1 MRAMNTLQ
9 IPHDQWFYEFTLPDG
24 TRLPCRTPAHVL
36 PIHATRNTMLKTA
49 IQRAGM
55 SDVNGQK
62 VAPDLSAIDIAC
74 HQGYFSA
81 ELARMGFKDV
91 LATDARAEHIRD
103 ASFIAS
109 AMGLAN
115 IRTLQSDLFDLKPSA
130 VGQFDLVLL
139 FGLLYHV
146 ENPVGA
152 LRVARALTRKVCVIE
167 TQIAPSL
174 SGVMDWGSFEYVKPM
189 HGSFAVIDEST
200 ELDGPEMSVTGIC
213 LCPSLDALL
222 WILKK
227 VGFRHCEVIET
238 PAGGYEQHRFGK
250 RAVVSAL
257 V

>member
-1 MRAMNTLQ
+1 MRAMTTQ

-24 TRLPCRTPAHVL
+24 TKLPCRTPPHVL
-36 PIHATRNTMLKTA
+36 PVHSTRNAMLKTA
-49 IQRAGM
+49 IQRAGITDM
-55 SDVNGQK
+55 SSM
-62 VAPDLSAIDIAC
+62 SAIDIAC

-103 ASFIAS
+103 ASFIAKS
-109 AMGLAN
+109 MGLAN
-115 IRTLQSDLFDLKPSA
+115 IRTLQSDLFDLKPA
-130 VGQFDLVLL
+130 TVGQFDLVLL

-152 LRVARALTRKVCVIE
+152 LRIARALTRKICVIE

-174 SGVMDWGSFEYVKPM
+174 SGYMDWGSFEYVKPM
-189 HGSFAVIDEST
+189 HGSFAVIDESE
-200 ELDGPEMSVTGIC
+200 ELEGPEMSVTGIC

-227 VGFRHCEVIET
+227 IGFRHCEVIET
-238 PAGGYEQHRFGK
+238 PAGGYEQHRYGK